1 MQPDSQVHVRA
12 IQFKKREREDS
23 SDEEDISL
31 RELQRRKKLQQIMD
45 DQHYND
51 EQDQVV
57 ESGSDENP
65 ELEQSEYNDY
75 IPQTYHQ
82 TKIWNF
88 LK

>member
-31 RELQRRKKLQQIMD
+31 RELQRRKKLQIMD